1 MQTSY
6 ERVKNALYFQ
16 GPDRLPVDFQEYGNT
31 DFHSLGW
38 NQIGTGDRTKRNTL
52 DEWGCTW
59 SRSEV
64 ANMGLV
70 KGHPLESWENLE
82 TYVWPDP
89 DDEKFYEGME
99 LRFEGSE
106 GKYIRTGIF
115 ALLFER
121 MHHLHGFENTL
132 MDLYLEREKL
142 EMLAD
147 RIVDFDIRIIQN
159 ISRRFP
165 GRIHGFDFSDDWGT
179 EISTFISCELFDE
192 FFAPRYK
199 KIFDACKEAGWDVW
213 MHSCGKI
220 NAFLP
225 RLIEVGVNALNMQ
238 QPNTNGIE
246 EIGSRFAGKV
256 CFYTCC
262 DIQKTLISGS
272 DSEIEQEAI
281 KLMNLWG
288 TEKGGFILSDYG
300 DSEAIG
306 CTPDRKKVMYDAFLR
321 HDRWKGASNN

>member
-6 ERVKNALYFQ
+6 ERVCSALHFRT
-16 GPDRLPVDFQEYGNT
+16 PDRLPVDFTEYGNT
-31 DFHSLGW
+31 DFHYVGW
-38 NQIGTGDRTKRNTL
+38 NQIGTGDRSKRHTL

-70 KGHPLESWENLE
+70 TGHPLENWEDLE
-82 TYVWPDP
+82 KFQWPDP
-89 DDEKFYEGME
+89 DDESFYEGME
-99 LRFEGSE
+99 SRFAGSE
-106 GKYIRTGIF
+106 NKYIKTGIF

-132 MDLYLEREKL
+132 VDLYLDREKL
-142 EMLAD
+142 EFLAD
-147 RIVDFDIRIIQN
+147 RIVEFDLRIIKN
-159 ISRRFP
+159 ISERFP

-179 EISTFISCELFDE
+179 EISTFISCEMFED

-199 KIFDACKEAGWDVW
+199 KIFDACHKAGWDVW

-220 NAFLP
+220 NDFLP
-225 RLIEVGVNALNMQ
+225 MLIDCGVNAMNMQ

-246 EIGSRFAGKV
+246 EIGTKFAGKV

-262 DIQKTLISGS
+262 DIQTTLVSGS
-272 DSEIEQEAI
+272 DEEIEQEAV
-281 KLMNLWG
+281 KLMNTWG
-288 TEKGGFILSDYG
+288 TKEGGFILSDYG

-306 CTPDRKKVMYDAFLR
+306 CTPDRKKVMYDAFLK
-321 HDRWKGASNN
+321 HDPWKKASS